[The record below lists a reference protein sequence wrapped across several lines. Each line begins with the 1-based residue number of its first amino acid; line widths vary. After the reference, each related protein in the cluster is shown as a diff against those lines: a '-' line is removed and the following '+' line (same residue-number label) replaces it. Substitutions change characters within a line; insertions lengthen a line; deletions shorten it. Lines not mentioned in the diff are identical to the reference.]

1 MSLLA
6 EISYIKLVFQA
17 SEDEEESRMLIIT
30 VRCDK
35 SWQKKKGCEQ

>member
-17 SEDEEESRMLIIT
+17 SEDEEVIKNANNHSE
-30 VRCDK
+30 V
-35 SWQKKKGCEQ
+35 W